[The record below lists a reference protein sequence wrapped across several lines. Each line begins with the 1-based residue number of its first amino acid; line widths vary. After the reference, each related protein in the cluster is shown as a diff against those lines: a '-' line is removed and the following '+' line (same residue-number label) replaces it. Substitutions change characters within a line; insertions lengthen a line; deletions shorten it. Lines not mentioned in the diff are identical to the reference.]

1 MSFDRDQL
9 QQGVASLADQ
19 GVFIGTSSWKYPGW
33 LGQLYQEDRYIWHGR
48 FSKARFEK
56 LCLTE
61 YAQVFKTVSVDAA
74 YYTFPTRDSLE
85 SMVSAVP
92 ADFQFNL
99 KVTDALTLKSFPVLP
114 RFGPRAGTANAD
126 FLNPD
131 RFASAFLEPCAPFRS
146 NIGLLMFEF
155 SRFHADDFA
164 RGREFLERLD
174 AFLSKIPRG
183 WNYAVE
189 IRNRN
194 FLQPEYFATLKQHGV
209 AHIYNAWQ
217 DMPTVSEQIA
227 MPDSLTN
234 PDFLVARFLLKPGR
248 KYDDAVKLFSPYQE
262 IKDPYP
268 EGRAAAAELIR
279 TTRRSGGR
287 TKAFIHVNNRFEG
300 NALETI
306 AAILEIVRGDL

>member
-1 MSFDRDQL
+1 MNFNRDQL
-9 QQGVASLADQ
+9 QRDMALLAEQ

-74 YYTFPTRDSLE
+74 YYTFPTRASLE
-85 SMVSAVP
+85 SMVSVVP
-92 ADFQFNL
+92 ADFRFNF
-99 KVTDALTLKSFPVLP
+99 KVTDALTLKTFPMLP
-114 RFGPRAGTANAD
+114 RFGPRAGKPNED
-126 FLNPD
+126 FLNPE
-131 RFASAFLEPCAPFRS
+131 RFVSNFLEPCVPFRAS
-146 NIGLLMFEF
+146 IGVLMFEF
-155 SRFHADDFA
+155 SRFQTDDFA
-164 RGREFLERLD
+164 RGRDFVERLD
-174 AFLSKIPRG
+174 AFLAKLPRD
-183 WNYAVE
+183 WKYAVE

-194 FLQPEYFATLKQHGV
+194 FLQPEYFAALQRRGV
-209 AHIYNAWQ
+209 GHVYNAWQ
-217 DMPTVSEQIA
+217 DMPTLSEQIA
-227 MPDSLTN
+227 MPDSLTT
-234 PDFLVARFLLKPGR
+234 PEFLVARLLLKPGR

-279 TTRRSGGR
+279 KTRRGGGR

-300 NALETI
+300 SALETI
-306 AAILEIVRGDL
+306 AAILEIVRGEM